1 MTDPS
6 GGGGERLS
14 LDWTNISRRIPRI
27 MRRPFLAVTLV
38 VAPDLTKHTD
48 VIVGVVNTVFC
59 RRGAFAILGAELE
72 TDLFPHGSN
81 VCFNLKCMLPYR
93 SRRDPA
99 GVLRDRRALESV
111 PDRSG
116 GIFRL
121 SCVEKSEADAGLN
134 LALAGWGRHRRE

>member
-27 MRRPFLAVTLV
+27 MRHPFLAVALV
-38 VAPDLTKHTD
+38 VAPDLTEHTD

-72 TDLFPHGSN
+72 TDLFPQGSD
-81 VCFNLKCMLPYR
+81 VCFNLKCMRVAMAP
-93 SRRDPA
+93 
-99 GVLRDRRALESV
+99 
-111 PDRSG
+111 
-116 GIFRL
+116 
-121 SCVEKSEADAGLN
+121 
-134 LALAGWGRHRRE
+134 

>member
-27 MRRPFLAVTLV
+27 MRRPFLAVALV
-38 VAPDLTKHTD
+38 VAPDLTEHTD

-72 TDLFPHGSN
+72 TDLFPHGSD
-81 VCFNLKCMLPYR
+81 VCFNLKCMQPYR
-93 SRRDPA
+93 WRRDPA
-99 GVLRDRRALESV
+99 GVLRDHRALESV

-116 GIFRL
+116 PHFPT
-121 SCVEKSEADAGLN
+121 LN
-134 LALAGWGRHRRE
+134 ASKRAKLTRASI

>member
-1 MTDPS
+1 
-6 GGGGERLS
+6 
-14 LDWTNISRRIPRI
+14 
-27 MRRPFLAVTLV
+27 MRRPFLAVALV
-38 VAPDLTKHTD
+38 VAPDLTEHTD

-81 VCFNLKCMLPYR
+81 ICFNLTCMQPYR
-93 SRRDPA
+93 WRRDPA
-99 GVLRDRRALESV
+99 GVLRDHRALESV

-121 SCVEKSEADAGLN
+121 SM
-134 LALAGWGRHRRE
+134 RRKERS